1 MFGLIAGTPRL
12 TFYLISLGILGTNPN
27 TSEKEMKMMH
37 VFEDRSPT
45 LSEAQELVGGLVEL
59 VHSPEHKD
67 WQILVNEEG
76 LLHGLPFNEE
86 ATKLCGTGSVG
97 DAVVLKGNAR
107 WE

>member
-45 LSEAQELVGGLVEL
+45 LSEAQELVGGFIHLNI
-59 VHSPEHKD
+59 K
-67 WQILVNEEG
+67 IG
-76 LLHGLPFNEE
+76 KF
-86 ATKLCGTGSVG
+86 
-97 DAVVLKGNAR
+97 
-107 WE
+107 